1 MKTQCSESIAFSK
14 THFYIF
20 FEVFQESCYCFK
32 GPDCDPCM
40 CRKMEQKTD
49 PSTACCERQ
58 YLSPE
63 VAWAAVYP
71 ASESEGGT
79 RAMPPSPLAC
89 SHHSWLAE

>member
-1 MKTQCSESIAFSK
+1 
-14 THFYIF
+14 
-20 FEVFQESCYCFK
+20 
-32 GPDCDPCM
+32 
-40 CRKMEQKTD
+40 MEQKTD

-79 RAMPPSPLAC
+79 GAMPPSPLAC